1 MKKLMS
7 ILLPALA
14 SFTFLIG
21 AQAMPTADP
30 GVEEIKMKTQ
40 NDVGD
45 ERGGFAPVEAYLFHS
60 TNTLYIALA
69 YSVGSATITVTD
81 SFGTTVYTDIVDATL
96 VGFTQFAAPTAS
108 GTYTLEVQSATYY
121 GTGTFNI

>member
-1 MKKLMS
+1 MKKILSLLIAVALVLPCGAFLRAMS
-7 ILLPALA
+7 GVDVEVVNM
-14 SFTFLIG
+14 SSHN
-21 AQAMPTADP
+21 DP
-30 GVEEIKMKTQ
+30 G
-40 NDVGD
+40 N

-81 SFGTTVYTDIVDATL
+81 SFGTTVYTDIVDATQ
-96 VGFTQFAAPTAS
+96 VGFTHFFAPTAS

>member
-69 YSVGSATITVTD
+69 SSVGTATITVTD

-96 VGFTQFAAPTAS
+96 VGFTQFAAPTAT
-108 GTYTLEVQSATYY
+108 GTYTLEIQSPTFY
-121 GTGTFNI
+121 GIGTFNI